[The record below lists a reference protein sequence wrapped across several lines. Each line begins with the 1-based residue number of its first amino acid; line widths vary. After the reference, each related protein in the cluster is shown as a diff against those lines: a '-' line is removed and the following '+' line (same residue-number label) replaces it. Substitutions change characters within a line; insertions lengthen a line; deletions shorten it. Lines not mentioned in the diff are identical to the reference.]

1 MGLKKGGVLDIRGE
15 EADPVP
21 PEFFATTEIQY
32 VDPLE
37 SPVIEQLFF
46 ADVQLATV
54 VPPLG
59 EE

>member
-1 MGLKKGGVLDIRGE
+1 MKKGGVLDIRGA

-37 SPVIEQLFF
+37 SPVISQLLL
-46 ADVQLATV
+46 VVTQLASV